1 MDQETRDSVTNLMR
15 RLDSPYPER
24 DFQLAPYSRN
34 TQRRNTQRRSQY
46 LRDSMYLR
54 DSIYSLPVNVNE
66 TNRWRK
72 TKALQQAKLDP
83 MKGWHLWVTMA
94 CLCCGLFLSS
104 VETTIISTSLV
115 SVSASFKDGRNA
127 NWIVTAY
134 LVTYT
139 GFLIIF
145 ARGIGGAGLYSM
157 AMSVMVEIT
166 PFKYIGIASGL
177 LGSIFALS
185 SLLGPVLG
193 GVITSNGDWRW
204 IFYLNGP
211 IGLVIL
217 VVVIFIFPTNT
228 RPLTI
233 TTTTLSFIDYPGMVL
248 SLLGVV
254 FLVFAV
260 EGGGGTYTWNSPIII
275 TSFAISSVAL
285 TGFVAWEWLL
295 SNAKIRRIRMLTL
308 LPIHLLNTRVLG
320 FLFLTAFISGF
331 PFMITIV
338 FLPQRFQ
345 LQNGLSAV
353 DAGIRMLPLLLLS
366 ATGAGL
372 GGLIASR
379 KNVSWY
385 ILSSSLCLQII
396 ALGLMITLPTTGE
409 VSPAQYGYQVLL
421 GMGFGFTLSS
431 FVILARVEVTGEDS
445 GIAIGAI
452 TQIRVLGGL
461 IGVAIAQA
469 VLSAQVSD
477 GLSMVL
483 GPDQLSAITQ
493 SPEAISQFS
502 PSARRAIVKVYG
514 DAFNLQTKI
523 MIGLSAAGLMACLGA
538 WRRTPTEFVEIKD

>member
-1 MDQETRDSVTNLMR
+1 
-15 RLDSPYPER
+15 
-24 DFQLAPYSRN
+24 
-34 TQRRNTQRRSQY
+34 
-46 LRDSMYLR
+46 
-54 DSIYSLPVNVNE
+54 
-66 TNRWRK
+66 
-72 TKALQQAKLDP
+72 
-83 MKGWHLWVTMA
+83 
-94 CLCCGLFLSS
+94 
-104 VETTIISTSLV
+104 
-115 SVSASFKDGRNA
+115 
-127 NWIVTAY
+127 
-134 LVTYT
+134 
-139 GFLIIF
+139 
-145 ARGIGGAGLYSM
+145 
-157 AMSVMVEIT
+157 MVEIT

-211 IGLVIL
+211 IGFVIL

-254 FLVFAV
+254 FLVFAL
-260 EGGGGTYTWNSPIII
+260 EGGGGTYTWDSPTII

-285 TGFVAWEWLL
+285 TG
-295 SNAKIRRIRMLTL
+295 
-308 LPIHLLNTRVLG
+308 
-320 FLFLTAFISGF
+320 TAFITGF

-477 GLSMVL
+477 GLSTVL
-483 GPDQLSAITQ
+483 SPDQLSAITQ